1 MKTKLGIVMA
11 ACVALF
17 VSACNSSPQD
27 LIVGKWEAGEGS
39 VKVTAE
45 FTRDAKAKITIF
57 GKTLQ
62 GTYKVNGDDELEWTL
77 GGKTT
82 KNKVK
87 VTTTELEVTGE
98 GKTIKY
104 KKV

>member
-1 MKTKLGIVMA
+1 MKTKLGIVVV

-17 VSACNSSPQD
+17 VSACGSSSEN
-27 LIVGKWEAGEGS
+27 LIVGKWEAGEG
-39 VKVTAE
+39 VAKITAE
-45 FTRDAKAKITIF
+45 FTKDAKAKITIL

-62 GTYKVNGDDELEWTL
+62 GTYKINGDGELEWTMN
-77 GGKTT
+77 GIT
-82 KNKVK
+82 KKGKVK
-87 VTTTELEVTGE
+87 VTSTELELTQE